1 VEGSEPDKGERRRLV
16 LLGFLGAL
24 VLGLGVALAIVLAN
38 DSSPDKPVVSG
49 TTPTTATTVAPTQ
62 TQTTITVTQPTV
74 PTTTTSTTP
83 AGPTI
88 DQAQAK
94 AAAARGA
101 SAEAAKGGIHIPP
114 SGWDARC
121 TAGGGGPTATRWT
134 CQAAANGGQCAG
146 TIVAY
151 ARAPGV
157 GATTDPRIGC
167 GE

>member
-24 VLGLGVALAIVLAN
+24 VLGLGVALAIVLASN
-38 DSSPDKPVVSG
+38 SGPDKAVVTG
-49 TTPTTATTVAPTQ
+49 TTPTTATTAPPTQ
-62 TQTTITVTQPTV
+62 TTVTTTEPPTV
-74 PTTTTSTTP
+74 TTSTTVVP
-83 AGPTI
+83 TEPTI
-88 DQAQAK
+88 DQSQAK

>member
-1 VEGSEPDKGERRRLV
+1 MEGSGPDDGERRRLV

-24 VLGLGVALAIVLAN
+24 VLGLGAALAIVLAS
-38 DSSPDKPVVSG
+38 DSSPDKPVVTAPTA
-49 TTPTTATTVAPTQ
+49 TTASVPTTATAQT
-62 TQTTITVTQPTV
+62 TQTTVTTTE
-74 PTTTTSTTP
+74 PTTTTVTP
-83 AGPTI
+83 TEPMI

-114 SGWDARC
+114 SGWDTRC
-121 TAGGGGPTATRWT
+121 TAAGGWPTATRWT

-151 ARAPGV
+151 ARTPGV
-157 GATTDPRIGC
+157 GETTDPRIGC
-167 GE
+167 RE